1 MAKEKLVHSEWVES
15 SQGPPRKYY
24 TLTAKGEEAFRVL
37 DEEFRKLASI
47 VANVGTRAGTCRPG
61 RGPRRHRNRRRL
73 TMANG
78 FSGPV
83 AQIVDNYLE
92 RLKKGLKG
100 ISAKDQDELVREINS
115 HIYES
120 FRNDPTPDEVA
131 RILKVL
137 DKLGE
142 PAAVISA
149 RMPEAMVTLGKKRK
163 LPFLI
168 LAGVLI
174 AFFGVPLGLS
184 GLGAAVGLIIGVLAL
199 VVSFYI
205 VAFSL
210 ILAGWL
216 SAVIM
221 IVRDLQP
228 GLSRSLDR
236 HLPARRGPDPEHG
249 HLHRRSAPGR
259 RGGLRDALAGFADDA
274 GRPVRL
280 PVPHRQ
286 DQELAE
292 EGAGDRLKSGTRT
305 AAVHVPGRAYFS

>member
-1 MAKEKLVHSEWVES
+1 
-15 SQGPPRKYY
+15 
-24 TLTAKGEEAFRVL
+24 
-37 DEEFRKLASI
+37 
-47 VANVGTRAGTCRPG
+47 
-61 RGPRRHRNRRRL
+61 
-73 TMANG
+73 MANG

-100 ISAKDQDELVREINS
+100 IPAKDQDELVREINS

-142 PAAVISA
+142 PAAVLSA

-174 AFFGVPLGLS
+174 AFFGVPLGLG
-184 GLGAAVGLIIGVLAL
+184 GLSAAVGLIIGVLAL
-199 VVSFYI
+199 VLSFYI

-210 ILAGWL
+210 ILTGWL
-216 SAVIM
+216 GAVVLIIRLFSPAFLDPWM
-221 IVRDLQP
+221 EIYPLVADPTLNTAIYIV
-228 GLSRSLDR
+228 G
-236 HLPARRGPDPEHG
+236 
-249 HLHRRSAPGR
+249 
-259 RGGLRDALAGFADDA
+259 ALL
-274 GRPVRL
+274 V
-280 PVPHRQ
+280 
-286 DQELAE
+286 
-292 EGAGDRLKSGTRT
+292 
-305 AAVHVPGRAYFS
+305 AAVGFGMLWLGSRLMRGVRFVFRLLIGKIKTWRRRRATASPAA

>member
-1 MAKEKLVHSEWVES
+1 MV
-15 SQGPPRKYY
+15 
-24 TLTAKGEEAFRVL
+24 
-37 DEEFRKLASI
+37 
-47 VANVGTRAGTCRPG
+47 
-61 RGPRRHRNRRRL
+61 
-73 TMANG
+73 NG

-92 RLKKGLKG
+92 RFKKGLKG
-100 ISAKDQDELVREINS
+100 IPAKDQDELVKEITS

-120 FRNDPTPDEVA
+120 FRADPTPDEVA

-174 AFFGVPLGLS
+174 AFFGVPLGLG
-184 GLGAAVGLIIGVLAL
+184 GLSVAVGLIISVLAII
-199 VVSFYI
+199 VSFYI
-205 VAFSL
+205 MAFSM

-221 IVRDLQP
+221 IVRIFSP
-228 GLSRSLDR
+228 GFLDPWINIYP
-236 HLPARRGPDPEHG
+236 LVSDPTFNTIIYILG
-249 HLHRRSAPGR
+249 
-259 RGGLRDALAGFADDA
+259 AL
-274 GRPVRL
+274 L
-280 PVPHRQ
+280 I
-286 DQELAE
+286 
-292 EGAGDRLKSGTRT
+292 
-305 AAVHVPGRAYFS
+305 AAVGFGMLWLGSRMMRGVRFVFRLLFDKVKNWRRRAPAGGEQSPQGSR